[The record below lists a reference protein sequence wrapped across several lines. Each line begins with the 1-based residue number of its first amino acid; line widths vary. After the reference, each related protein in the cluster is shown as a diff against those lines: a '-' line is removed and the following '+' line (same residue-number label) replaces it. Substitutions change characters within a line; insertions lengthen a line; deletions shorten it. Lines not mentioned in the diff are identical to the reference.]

1 MREKALMAER
11 NTRGTR
17 GEGSMRLVM
26 RFEAA
31 VGDTGTEDTGYGLY
45 IPSNQS

>member
-17 GEGSMRLVM
+17 GERSMRLIM

-31 VGDTGTEDTGYGLY
+31 VGDAGTEDTGYGLY
-45 IPSNQS
+45 IPLN